1 MYNQNLN
8 WLNALQQN
16 NQQQGYKGRIPR
28 VHGKGGVDAF
38 RMEPDSS
45 VFLADETED
54 NVIWLKSTDSAGFA
68 IATKGHVTF
77 EEEAPQNPDSYVSKD
92 EFNEL
97 KTKVDKLLED
107 LK

>member
-1 MYNQNLN
+1 MYNNNLN

-16 NQQQGYKGRIPR
+16 NIQSGYKGKIPR

-45 VFLADETED
+45 IFLADETED

-68 IATKGHVTF
+68 TCTKGHVTF
-77 EEEAPQNPDSYVSKD
+77 EEEAPQNAETYVSKE

-97 KTKVDKLLED
+97 KGKVEKLLED

>member
-16 NQQQGYKGRIPR
+16 NPQQGYKGRIPR

-68 IATKGHVTF
+68 TATKGHVTF
-77 EEEAPQNPDSYVSKD
+77 EEEAPQNSDSYVSKD